1 MQDNSSSSI
10 RQAPRLL
17 VSIRDANEAKTAIDS
32 AVDIID
38 LKEPNR
44 GSLGPVTV
52 EMADEISKTVGDR
65 IPLSLAMGE
74 LLKDGDA
81 QRIDDFTASEAGRRV
96 LSRFDYAK
104 VGTAGALS
112 VSDWQDRWL
121 DWAGKLPTRTQ
132 PVLVYYVDKAAE
144 PPDLGE
150 TLKFAIAQEISTLLF
165 DTRSK
170 DSGHL
175 LDWLPENELNSV
187 LDWARE
193 HRVAIA
199 LAGSLSPET
208 VERTM
213 VMGPSI
219 IAVRTAACE
228 SGRSSNLCATKIGR
242 LKKILDC
249 ASPNSGA
256 VATKISG

>member
-1 MQDNSSSSI
+1 MQDFSSSSI

-17 VSIRDANEAKTAIDS
+17 VSIRDADEAKTAINS

-52 EMADEISKTVGDR
+52 DMADEISKAVGDR

-74 LLKDGDA
+74 LLSDGDA
-81 QRIDDFTASEAGRRV
+81 QLIDDFTSSEPGRKI

-112 VSDWQDRWL
+112 VSDWQARWL
-121 DWAGKLPTRTQ
+121 QWAGKLPARTQ
-132 PVLVYYVDKAAE
+132 PVLVYYVDKAAA

-150 TLKFAIAQEISTLLF
+150 TLKFAIEKKISTLLF
-165 DTRSK
+165 DTWSK

-187 LDWARE
+187 LNWGRM

-228 SGRSSNLCATKIGR
+228 AGRSSILCATKIGR
-242 LKKILDC
+242 LRKILDS
-249 ASPNSGA
+249 ASPNRGTFP
-256 VATKISG
+256 TKIPG